1 MLACLSEKKVDIV
14 FFMSKDLSVNHID
27 ILCNHL
33 RDLSTEIGIN
43 ASGRDEVYGCLFGRD
58 SALTILQILQAVKN
72 DSVFSE
78 HSISELL
85 SISERTLLTLI
96 DLQGQTVNLES
107 GEEPGKFIHEYRT
120 EKYERLLTLPRPWY
134 VYPDGV
140 LRNYDSVDSTPL
152 ILLAIYRYYE
162 ATKDDQFL
170 LKVLPAVE
178 KGLNWIVTY
187 GDRDKDDLLEY
198 ELPVERKSGGLQVQS
213 WTDSVESVLQPD
225 GKMPKYPIAP
235 VEVQGYAWLALH
247 TWGKWYL
254 DQTSPA
260 HQQFG
265 HQLFADAQ
273 HIKEKFNE
281 SFLMQDEFGMFP
293 VQALDGDK
301 NQIKIITGNSLLLL
315 WATDPETRESIL
327 DKEHVDSL
335 VKRSF
340 MPDLFDPDAGIR
352 TMSTLSPTYN
362 PGQDSYHNGSFWP
375 VLNGLI
381 YEGLRLQGYDEKA
394 RMLKEASVKP
404 YNFFKL
410 PIELYVNN
418 SDGTYS
424 EFCGVD
430 GQRSCKVQAWSA
442 AAFLHFLSS

>member
-1 MLACLSEKKVDIV
+1 MAKNLSI
-14 FFMSKDLSVNHID
+14 NHID
-27 ILCNHL
+27 ILCSHL
-33 RDLSTEIGIN
+33 SDLTTEVGIN
-43 ASGRDEVYGCLFGRD
+43 ASGKDEVYGCLFGRD

-72 DSVFSE
+72 NSAISE
-78 HSISELL
+78 HNVAELLKISEK
-85 SISERTLLTLI
+85 TLLTLI
-96 DLQGQTVNLES
+96 DLQGQSVNLES

-120 EKYERLLTLPRPWY
+120 EKYERLLSLPKPWY

-162 ATKDDQFL
+162 FTNNDQFL

-198 ELPVERKSGGLQVQS
+198 ELPHERISGGLQVQS
-213 WTDSVESVLQPD
+213 WTDSIESVLQPN
-225 GKMPKYPIAP
+225 GTMPKYPIAP
-235 VEVQGYAWLALH
+235 VEVQGYAWLALQ

-254 DQTSPA
+254 KQSSPA
-260 HQQFG
+260 QQQFG
-265 HQLFADAQ
+265 HQLFSDAR
-273 HIKEKFNE
+273 HLKNKFNQT
-281 SFLMQDEFGMFP
+281 FLMNSEFGKFP
-293 VQALDGDK
+293 VQALDGNK
-301 NQIKIITGNSLLLL
+301 NQIKTITGNSLLLL
-315 WATDPETRESIL
+315 WATEPETGENIL
-327 DKEHVDSL
+327 DEKHIDSL

-340 MPDLFDPDAGIR
+340 MSDLFDPDAGIR

-362 PGQDSYHNGSFWP
+362 SGKDSYHNGSFWP

-381 YEGLRLQGYDEKA
+381 YEGLRLQGYDKKA
-394 RMLKEASVKP
+394 DKLKDASLKP
-404 YNFFKL
+404 YHFFEL

-418 SDGTYS
+418 LDGTYS
-424 EFCGVD
+424 EYHGLD